1 MKIYLFYD
9 EDGFLFAHTSN
20 KKFYKRFKEE
30 RIMDRF
36 TLKKI
41 EMDFDDYDKFTFRS
55 CDEELTEI
63 LLDDG
68 NKDFIVIGTVL
79 ESYNLDK
86 FVDDV
91 HYKMNEIIAFF
102 ECNKLKDK
110 YKETIDSLTDIC
122 EPIERED
129 SLIDMRSKVNTLSV
143 FYKLNKNTLIY

>member
-1 MKIYLFYD
+1 MKIYLLYD

-20 KKFYKRFKEE
+20 KKLYKQFKEE
-30 RIMDRF
+30 RIMSRF

-41 EMDFDDYDKFTFRS
+41 VMNDDDYDKFTFRS

-63 LLDDG
+63 VLNDG
-68 NKDFIVIGTVL
+68 YKDFIVVGTVL

-86 FVDDV
+86 FVDDI
-91 HYKMNEIIAFF
+91 HYKMDEIISFF

-110 YKETIDSLTDIC
+110 YKEIIDNLTDIC

-129 SLIDMRSKVNTLSV
+129 SLIDMTSKVNTLCV